1 MKERTIEV
9 PKNELMTDLLFERKL
24 DTAVDGLPRFYRK
37 CIMNL
42 LGENTK
48 LVVDFINFEVQ
59 YNNIKVSSKK
69 NKIQGIVRF
78 AKFLNIKYGHDKP
91 FKQYT
96 RQDFIDFQTSLRR
109 SEEADPL
116 HKWVGTYNQFL
127 RMLKPFYKWLY
138 APEQEGKIRKLPPIL
153 EGINQLHRKEVTTYT
168 AKDMWTDEDDQLFLK
183 YCEDPLIRL
192 YHTMSRDVS
201 DKELEKWVRES
212 YMDKKG
218 FIRQ

>member
-78 AKFLNIKYGHDKP
+78 AKFL
-91 FKQYT
+91 
-96 RQDFIDFQTSLRR
+96 
-109 SEEADPL
+109 
-116 HKWVGTYNQFL
+116 WVGTYNQFL

-138 APEQEGKIRKLPPIL
+138 APEQEGKIRKLPLIL

-183 YCEDPLIRL
+183 YCEDPLIGL

-201 DKELEKWVRES
+201 DEELEKWVRES

>member
-24 DTAVDGLPRFYRK
+24 DTAVDGLPGFYRK

-78 AKFLNIKYGHDKP
+78 AKFL
-91 FKQYT
+91 
-96 RQDFIDFQTSLRR
+96 
-109 SEEADPL
+109 
-116 HKWVGTYNQFL
+116 WVGTT
-127 RMLKPFYKWLY
+127 
-138 APEQEGKIRKLPPIL
+138 
-153 EGINQLHRKEVTTYT
+153 INFC
-168 AKDMWTDEDDQLFLK
+168 A
-183 YCEDPLIRL
+183 C
-192 YHTMSRDVS
+192 
-201 DKELEKWVRES
+201 
-212 YMDKKG
+212 
-218 FIRQ
+218 